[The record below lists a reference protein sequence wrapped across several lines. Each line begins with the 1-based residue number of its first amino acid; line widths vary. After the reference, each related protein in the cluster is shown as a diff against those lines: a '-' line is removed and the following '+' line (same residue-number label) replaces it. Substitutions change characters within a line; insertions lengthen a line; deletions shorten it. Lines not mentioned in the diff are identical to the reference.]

1 MAEVY
6 TNAQWS
12 EIYEEGLQTRKITY
26 HSDEIESVEIWQHPL
41 IKGQVSN
48 TPLCLG
54 LRADIINLELPET
67 VGWDFVDSGTYVTLV
82 FRSAGVF
89 KEEIEDICER
99 PGESYLLYSLGE
111 VREIEKSMAGQD
123 VNIRVRL
130 EPHLLR
136 LLSMGQEAYL
146 PPLLKPFLETDT
158 PPSFHQSLGKMT
170 PAMQLALHQLLHC
183 PFQGIMRRT
192 YLEAKTLELIT
203 LQFAQLFND
212 GTPSYQLVNLKRNDV
227 ERIYQARDIL
237 IKDITNPPSLI
248 ELARQV
254 ELNDRKLKQ
263 GFRQLFGTTVFGYL
277 HDYRL
282 EKACQFLME
291 GRMNVAQVS
300 YAVGFA
306 NRGYFAAAFRKKFG
320 INPSDY
326 QAQGRKQSG

>member
-1 MAEVY
+1 MTA
-6 TNAQWS
+6 
-12 EIYEEGLQTRKITY
+12 RK
-26 HSDEIESVEIWQHPL
+26 
-41 IKGQVSN
+41 
-48 TPLCLG
+48 TPYKKQ
-54 LRADIINLELPET
+54 N
-67 VGWDFVDSGTYVTLV
+67 Y
-82 FRSAGVF
+82 
-89 KEEIEDICER
+89 EEIEDICEQ
-99 PGESYLLYSLGE
+99 PGESYLFYSLGE
-111 VREIEKSMAGQD
+111 VREIEKLMAGQD
-123 VNIRVRL
+123 VNVRIRL

-146 PPLLKPFLETDT
+146 PSKLKPFLEIDT

-170 PAMQLALHQLLHC
+170 PAMQLALQQLLHC

-192 YLEAKTLELIT
+192 YLEVKTLELIT

-212 GTPSYQLVNLKRNDV
+212 GTPSQQLINLKRNDV

-237 IKDITNPPSLI
+237 LQDIINPPSLI
-248 ELARQV
+248 ELAKQV
-254 ELNDRKLKQ
+254 ELNDVQAASLRDAPRTRLRKLKQ

-326 QAQGRKQSG
+326 QAQWRK